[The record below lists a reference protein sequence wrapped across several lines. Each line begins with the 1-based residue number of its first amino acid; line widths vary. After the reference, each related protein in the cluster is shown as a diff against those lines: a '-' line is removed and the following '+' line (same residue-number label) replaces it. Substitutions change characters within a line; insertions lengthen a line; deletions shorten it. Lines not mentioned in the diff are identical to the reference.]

1 MDPAH
6 TARVGDDAAA
16 RWFARLRAPGCSSVE
31 QQAFRAWL
39 EADPAH
45 PVAYQRAMSTALR
58 LSASLKSDPE
68 LKAMLD
74 VALDDKAAAS
84 SRAREFLPRV
94 WMRRLVPA
102 ALALLCALVI
112 GPYLRDNTG
121 ASPDTQL
128 LVNDSSE
135 RREVRLDDGSVVL
148 LDVGAEVA
156 VQMLDDARRLRLIA
170 GRAYFEVAHD
180 KTRPFTVAAGDTLT
194 TALGTRFEVDARGDA
209 TSVTL
214 AEGSVAVTA
223 TGKEA
228 AWSRRLA
235 PGEQLV
241 SRRESVP
248 LMQAVDVAQT
258 LGWSTGHLHFQGVA
272 LRDVVAEWNQYAR
285 VRITV
290 GDTSLADARIVG
302 TFEAGGDINEFVT
315 ALATVLPIRSL
326 PVGTK
331 EILLV
336 RDY

>member
-1 MDPAH
+1 MVPEH
-6 TARVGDDAAA
+6 TERVGDDAAA
-16 RWFARLRAPGCSSVE
+16 RWFARLRAPGCSPVE
-31 QQAFRAWL
+31 QRAFRAWL

-45 PVAYQRAMSTALR
+45 PAAYQRAMSTALK

-74 VALDDKAAAS
+74 AALQTKAAPGS
-84 SRAREFLPRV
+84 CARDFLPRA
-94 WMRRLVPA
+94 WPRPLIPA
-102 ALALLCALVI
+102 ALAILCALVI
-112 GPYLRDNTG
+112 GPYLRDATT
-121 ASPDTQL
+121 AAPSERL
-128 LVNDSSE
+128 LVNDGTE
-135 RREVRLDDGSVVL
+135 RREVRLEDGSVVL

-156 VQMLDDARRLRLIA
+156 VQMLDDARRLRLVA

-180 KTRPFTVAAGDTLT
+180 KTRPFTVAAGGTLT

-223 TGKEA
+223 TGSETS
-228 AWSRRLA
+228 WSRRLV

-241 SRRESVP
+241 SRRESAP
-248 LMQAVDVAQT
+248 FTQSVDVAQT
-258 LGWSTGHLHFQGVA
+258 TGWSTGHLHFQGVA
-272 LRDVVAEWNQYAR
+272 LRDVVAEWNQYAS

-290 GDTSLADARIVG
+290 GDASLADARIVG
-302 TFEAGGDINEFVT
+302 TFEAGGDTDQFVN
-315 ALATVLPIRSL
+315 ALAMVLPIRSL
-326 PVGTK
+326 PVGGK